1 VNIVYGKEKALFAIA
16 LAISVLFWL
25 LLIVG
30 TIGMAL
36 LYLLLFFVAYLFAQS
51 ALVSYLKGT
60 GVRITEQQFPDL
72 HQRLTACA
80 AKLGMRQVPEAYL
93 LHGNGAFNAF
103 ATRFLGRDF
112 VVLFSDVVDALD
124 DRPGALNFYIGHELG
139 HLSRRHLLW
148 GPVLFPAGILPLL
161 GAAYSRARE
170 YTCDR
175 HGLACCDDPQ
185 DARMALAA
193 LAAGGKRWK
202 TMSDD
207 AYVGQSRASSGFWM
221 SFHEL
226 IGDYPWLVKRI
237 AAVKALAAHQE
248 PAHPRRNPIAY
259 LFALFVPRLGA
270 GTGAGAG
277 VIVMIAIIGV
287 LAAIAIPA
295 YKNYMER
302 AQMMSHATRF
312 DAGAVATAKS
322 AVEKYVARHGQWP
335 SRNADIG
342 LTESNEGEAA
352 GDVSLQEEGTLIV
365 TVADGM
371 LIYSPIRNASGIR
384 WNCSALG
391 VPRNQQ
397 PADCRG

>member
-1 VNIVYGKEKALFAIA
+1 MNIVYGKEKILFVIA
-16 LAISVLFWL
+16 LSLSVLVWL
-25 LLIVG
+25 VLIGG
-30 TIGMAL
+30 TFGAAL
-36 LYLLLFFVAYLFAQS
+36 LYLLLFFIAYLFAQS

-80 AKLGMRQVPEAYL
+80 SKLGVRQVPEAYL
-93 LHGNGAFNAF
+93 LHGDGAFNAF

-112 VVLFSDVVDALD
+112 VVLFSDVVDALE

-148 GPVLFPAGILPLL
+148 GPVLFPASILPLL

-175 HGLACCDDPQ
+175 HGLACCEDPQ
-185 DARMALAA
+185 DARLALAA

-202 TMSDD
+202 TLSDD
-207 AYVGQSRASSGFWM
+207 AYVGQARASSGFWM

-248 PAHPRRNPIAY
+248 PSPPRRNPVAY

-270 GTGAGAG
+270 GSGAGAG
-277 VIVMIAIIGV
+277 VLVMVVIIGI
-287 LAAIAIPA
+287 LAAIAVPA
-295 YKNYMER
+295 YKSYMER
-302 AQMMSHATRF
+302 AQMMGQATAY
-312 DAGAVATAKS
+312 DARAVASAKT
-322 AVEKYVARHGQWP
+322 AVEQYVARRGQWP
-335 SRNADIG
+335 ARNADIG
-342 LTESNEGEAA
+342 LEESDDA
-352 GDVSLQEEGTLIV
+352 DVLLQEEGTLIV
-365 TVADGM
+365 NVADGM
-371 LIYSPIRNASGIR
+371 LIYSPTRTATGVR

-391 VPRNQQ
+391 VPPVQQ
-397 PADCRG
+397 PRDCRG